1 MRRRLFALGFVVL
14 GLVPGIAVAKPAVKL
29 TLAGSLVGKSAD
41 GHVTLTPVERIT
53 LKPGDDVEYAIT
65 AVNGGDSAATH
76 FVPSAKIPAGTTYV
90 DGSAKAP
97 RAHAEFSL
105 DGGKTWAAQPTV
117 TVKGPAGTPVV
128 KKADP
133 ALYTAVRFVTDGA
146 LEPHQSLVSRYDVR
160 VK

>member
-1 MRRRLFALGFVVL
+1 MRRRLFALGLVVL
-14 GLVPGIAVAKPAVKL
+14 ALVPGIAAAKPAVKL

-41 GHVTLTPVERIT
+41 GHVMLTPVERVT

-65 AVNGGDSAATH
+65 AVNAGDSAATH
-76 FVPSAKIPAGTTYV
+76 FVPSGKIPAGTTYV

-105 DGGKTWAAQPTV
+105 DGGKTWSAQPTV